1 VTVTTQQLKQK
12 KKTFL
17 FKLNVAFSIQETG
30 EKGINKK
37 LKNVCWRDRVA
48 NKESAGFQLLPAGS
62 FQLVPANFNIPE
74 ISDFHSHSAINSCFT
89 DSRER

>member
-1 VTVTTQQLKQK
+1 MPVTTQQLK

-37 LKNVCWRDRVA
+37 LKHLCWRDRGA
-48 NKESAGFQLLPAGS
+48 NKASAGFQLLPAGNLE
-62 FQLVPANFNIPE
+62 QVPANFNIPE
-74 ISDFHSHSAINSCFT
+74 FSDFHSHSTINSCFR
-89 DSRER
+89 DSRE